1 MKNVIVTLTTIP
13 DRLHDTK
20 YGEYGIYSGLITLLN
35 QDHLN
40 YEVHFN
46 IPYTYRMT
54 GEEYIIPSW
63 LQDLEKQYTHLNIFR
78 VDDEGPLT
86 KILPTIRRIT
96 DPDTIIIV
104 ADDDQ
109 KYQSTMVTVQEHNQ
123 KIHERAALGYDGLD
137 VLVPFF
143 HDPRDHYVSLVPKN
157 LRVKVLQHYKTVSYK
172 RSYFDEDLFTEFL
185 GKTPSDDILISAYLG
200 YKNIPKIVTFH
211 EKDTQPNS
219 LEEWHLTVGKSFPII
234 GSVHHDPSQGCNHP
248 NFGNKFYAPPEFYT
262 QGYLER

>member
-1 MKNVIVTLTTIP
+1 MNKVIVTLTTIP

-20 YGEYGIYSGLITLLN
+20 YGEHGIYSGLLTLLN
-35 QDHLN
+35 QDCVD

-46 IPYTYRMT
+46 IPYTYHMT

-63 LQDLEKQYTHLNIFR
+63 LEDLQHQYSHLKIFR
-78 VDDEGPLT
+78 MNDEGPLT
-86 KILPTIRRIT
+86 KILPTIKRISN
-96 DPDTIIIV
+96 PDTIIVV

-109 KYQSTMVTVQEHNQ
+109 RYQPNMVTTHIKNQ
-123 KIHERAALGYDGLD
+123 QLYEKAAVGYDGLD

-143 HDPRDHYVSLVPKN
+143 HDPRDHYVSLIPKD

-172 RSYFDEDLFTEFL
+172 RSYFDDDLFTEFV

-200 YKNIPKIVTFH
+200 YKNIPKIVTFD
-211 EKDTQPNS
+211 ENDTQPKS
-219 LEEWHLTVGKSFPII
+219 LEEWHLLVGKSFPII
-234 GSVHHDPSQGCNHP
+234 GSVHHDTLQGCNHP
-248 NFGNKFYAPPEFYT
+248 NFGNKFYAPSEFYS